1 MQEKL
6 KRAVNSPL
14 FLPVLA
20 APVLFGLGA
29 LLLYQRD
36 GAGALYYVLYSLQHL
51 FTATLFFLG
60 LHRVFRAIPVRGM
73 PRALTAAFPILIS
86 LSVYHFAIA
95 FFDAFAVQFE
105 DGPTS
110 LVYALLSLLTD
121 AVVGEWLLLLLSAA
135 AAYLFFLRGEVA
147 PEDERAAH
155 LLCAVVYL
163 AYLLVGRVSEFL
175 SHVSAHLGVAT
186 ENATVS
192 FLLLSGA
199 DLLLS
204 AFGYLVLYLFAKR
217 KNSEVAK

>member
-6 KRAVNSPL
+6 KRAVVSPL
-14 FLPVLA
+14 FLPVVA
-20 APVLFGLGA
+20 APVLFGLGV

-36 GAGALYYVLYSLQHL
+36 DAGALYFFLYALQHL
-51 FTATLFFLG
+51 LTAALYFLG
-60 LHRVFRAIPVRGM
+60 LHRVFRAIPARGM

-86 LSVYHFAIA
+86 LSVYHFSIA
-95 FFDAFAVQFE
+95 FFDAFSVQFE
-105 DGPTS
+105 DAPTS

-121 AVVGEWLLLLLSAA
+121 AVVGEWLLLTVSAA

-147 PEDERAAH
+147 PADERAAR
-155 LLCAVVYL
+155 LLCAVLYL

-175 SHVSAHLGVAT
+175 SDVSAHFGVAR

-192 FLLLSGA
+192 FLLMAGA

-204 AFGYLVLYLFAKR
+204 AFGYLVLFLAAKR
-217 KNSEVAK
+217 KNSEAVK

>member
-1 MQEKL
+1 M
-6 KRAVNSPL
+6 
-14 FLPVLA
+14 
-20 APVLFGLGA
+20 
-29 LLLYQRD
+29 
-36 GAGALYYVLYSLQHL
+36 
-51 FTATLFFLG
+51 
-60 LHRVFRAIPVRGM
+60 
-73 PRALTAAFPILIS
+73 
-86 LSVYHFAIA
+86 
-95 FFDAFAVQFE
+95 
-105 DGPTS
+105 
-110 LVYALLSLLTD
+110 
-121 AVVGEWLLLLLSAA
+121 VGEWLLLLLSAA

-204 AFGYLVLYLFAKR
+204 AFVYLVLYLSAKH
-217 KNSEVAK
+217 KNSEVTKTK